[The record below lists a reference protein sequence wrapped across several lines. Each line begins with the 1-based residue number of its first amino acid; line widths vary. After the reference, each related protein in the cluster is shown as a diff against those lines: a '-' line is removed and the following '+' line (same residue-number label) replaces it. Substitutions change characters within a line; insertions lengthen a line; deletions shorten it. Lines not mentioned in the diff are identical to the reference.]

1 MPRPMAV
8 TDRDPSHPSPSAAPA
23 DEITSTTCPW
33 LPTRVTKFSGGP
45 GLGGCGRRVAWP
57 TNMPVIMMGPQ
68 LYDLTRKLASHGHGS
83 AAGART
89 VRLARAGDS
98 DRQPPPTSES
108 GGRGRP
114 AGEGQWHAGLG
125 RGPGPAGLL
134 RCYSGPP
141 LHMPPAPGTL
151 VAGPART
158 LVTDKNTPPKMVC
171 PVAEFVPTILNVAL
185 TGGAAAFALLY
196 SFKYHIFSRIFES
209 KIEH

>member
-1 MPRPMAV
+1 
-8 TDRDPSHPSPSAAPA
+8 
-23 DEITSTTCPW
+23 
-33 LPTRVTKFSGGP
+33 
-45 GLGGCGRRVAWP
+45 
-57 TNMPVIMMGPQ
+57 MPVIMMGPQ

-125 RGPGPAGLL
+125 RGPGPAGIAPLLL
-134 RCYSGPP
+134 RAATAY
-141 LHMPPAPGTL
+141 A
-151 VAGPART
+151 AGPGNFGCRAGAHIGHGQEY
-158 LVTDKNTPPKMVC
+158 MVC